1 MSALGLGM
9 WNSGFEAKIGANPPA
24 GKGIE
29 IKVGPCPICPA
40 APTAASSHPAEAL
53 RRGGA
58 VRDL

>member
-1 MSALGLGM
+1 M